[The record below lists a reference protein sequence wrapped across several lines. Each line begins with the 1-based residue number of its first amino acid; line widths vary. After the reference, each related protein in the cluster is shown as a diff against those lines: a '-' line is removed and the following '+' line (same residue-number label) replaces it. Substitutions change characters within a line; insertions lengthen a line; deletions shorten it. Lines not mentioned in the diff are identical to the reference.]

1 MVHVEKERPVVCYQC
16 GTLLGLVKAEWTQEG
31 MSQFREKANALKKDH
46 VCGAQ
51 DTRKPTASV
60 GKR

>member
-1 MVHVEKERPVVCYQC
+1 MVVVEKERPVVCYDC
-16 GTLLGLVKAEWTQEG
+16 GTLLGLVQAEWTQEG
-31 MSQFREKANALKKDH
+31 MARFRDKAAALKRKHSCTD
-46 VCGAQ
+46 Q